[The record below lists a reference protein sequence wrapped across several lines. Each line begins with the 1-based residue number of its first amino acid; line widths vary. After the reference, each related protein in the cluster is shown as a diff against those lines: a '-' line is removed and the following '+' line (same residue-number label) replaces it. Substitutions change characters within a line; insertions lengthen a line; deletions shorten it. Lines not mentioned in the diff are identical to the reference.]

1 MAPTTSRF
9 SLRRLLSMFGAC
21 AVLLLAAVIGQTWL
35 SSWRASHAAQAAN
48 APTAPSMARD
58 ADGADTLTVPEES
71 VRGMKLATQ
80 VVARTTQTKPLRLT
94 GQLMLDPSRLV
105 HVSTR
110 FDGEVVR
117 IEGSATTEN
126 AAVRPL
132 HIGDRVQK
140 GQLLAVLWSKEIGEK
155 KSDLVD
161 AISQLALHQ
170 ANYKNLKSLEKSGGV
185 PQRTIDEM
193 RQTVESNLIQ
203 VERLRRTL
211 RSWRLDEA
219 DLKEAETEA
228 QRIHAH
234 ASAPPD
240 RPTSEDFKAD
250 PKVERTWAEIDIRSP
265 MDGVILEMNLA
276 IGDIVKTSDDLFK
289 VADLSRLIVTANA
302 YEEDLP
308 ELTGL
313 TPERRKWT
321 VQLISRPQVPE
332 VTGQIEMIG
341 NVIDPNQHTAVVQGW
356 IDNAL
361 GELRVGQFV
370 EAVVQTPQAADLAEL
385 PSSGLLDDGAKKF
398 VFVALDDKLTRVQRR
413 EVRLTR
419 RTASTVFVS
428 SEGDFGVRP
437 GERVLVRGQ
446 LELAEVWNQLQ
457 NSSSK

>member
-1 MAPTTSRF
+1 MAPTTSR
-9 SLRRLLSMFGAC
+9 LTWRRLLSVVGAC
-21 AVLLLAAVIGQTWL
+21 AVLVLAVVIGPGWW
-35 SSWRASHAAQAAN
+35 SSWRADRSAQAAN
-48 APTAPSMARD
+48 VPAAPSMARD
-58 ADGADTLTVPEES
+58 ADGAETLTVPEES
-71 VRGMKLATQ
+71 VRGMKLAAH

-117 IEGSATTEN
+117 IEDSPPTESA
-126 AAVRPL
+126 AARPL
-132 HIGDRVQK
+132 RIGGRVQK

-161 AISQLALHQ
+161 ALSQLALHQ
-170 ANYKNLKSLEKSGGV
+170 ATYKNLKSLEKSGGV

-193 RQTVESNLIQ
+193 QRTVESDLIQ

-211 RSWRLDEA
+211 RSWRLDEEE
-219 DLKEAETEA
+219 LKEAETEA

-234 ASAPPD
+234 ASTQPD
-240 RPTSEDFKAD
+240 LPAQEFKAD

-289 VADLSRLIVTANA
+289 VADLSRLVVTANA

-332 VTGQIEMIG
+332 VTGEIEMIG
-341 NVIDPNQHTAVVQGW
+341 NVIAPNQHTAVVQGW

-361 GELRVGQFV
+361 GELRIGQFV
-370 EAVVQTPQAADLAEL
+370 EAIVQTPQAADLVEL
-385 PSSGLLDDGAKKF
+385 PSSGLMDDGAKKF
-398 VFVALDDKLTRVQRR
+398 VFVALDEKMTRVQRR

-419 RTASTVFVS
+419 RTASTVFIS
-428 SEGDFGVRP
+428 SEGDLGLRP

-446 LELAEVWNQLQ
+446 LELAEVWNQLRT
-457 NSSSK
+457 SSGK

>member
-1 MAPTTSRF
+1 
-9 SLRRLLSMFGAC
+9 
-21 AVLLLAAVIGQTWL
+21 
-35 SSWRASHAAQAAN
+35 
-48 APTAPSMARD
+48 
-58 ADGADTLTVPEES
+58 
-71 VRGMKLATQ
+71 
-80 VVARTTQTKPLRLT
+80 
-94 GQLMLDPSRLV
+94 
-105 HVSTR
+105 
-110 FDGEVVR
+110 
-117 IEGSATTEN
+117 
-126 AAVRPL
+126 
-132 HIGDRVQK
+132 
-140 GQLLAVLWSKEIGEK
+140 
-155 KSDLVD
+155 
-161 AISQLALHQ
+161 
-170 ANYKNLKSLEKSGGV
+170 
-185 PQRTIDEM
+185 M

-370 EAVVQTPQAADLAEL
+370 EAVVQTPHAADLAEL

-446 LELAEVWNQLQ
+446 LEMAEVWNQLQ